1 MVKGFEQ
8 HTSKMTEAE
17 IQLAHQLIPAF
28 KKRNSNNPI
37 LASEKFEA
45 RLFKNYDMP
54 HQPFEV
60 RVKGITKETAM
71 ELQSIMCQVIK
82 CDLINIIEC

>member
-1 MVKGFEQ
+1 MKAIRKA
-8 HTSKMTEAE
+8 HE
-17 IQLAHQLIPAF
+17 IAAKHL
-28 KKRNSNNPI
+28 RN
-37 LASEKFEA
+37 AKFEA
-45 RLFKNYDMP
+45 RLFTNNDMP